1 MDAGIFNASKVYRY
15 GEMGKAHT
23 ICLSEG
29 MNYIVGSGYHY
40 RSDWDRDFYDIWR
53 ANTEKYTKD
62 YYIISTTHG
71 VEDRNEILCNHNIGH
86 VGDLIKEGREG
97 LCGWSASVCALAM
110 IAYNCGKDFL
120 MKEQDTLFFG
130 PVVERMYQ
138 DLGDRG
144 MVFGAKMDS
153 APWMA
158 CAQSTF
164 LIRHSFI
171 LDFLRGYL
179 FLPHDKDMLPEDKF
193 VKLEENSPDRY
204 GRLSFGIDR
213 QRPIPWDAEVW
224 YAQQWTQAE
233 LDEAKSRGLI

>member
-1 MDAGIFNASKVYRY
+1 
-15 GEMGKAHT
+15 
-23 ICLSEG
+23 
-29 MNYIVGSGYHY
+29 MNYIIGSGYH
-40 RSDWDRDFYDIWR
+40 RRCDWDEMMLGVWK
-53 ANTEKYTKD
+53 ANTERYSNN
-62 YYIISTTHG
+62 YYIMSTDYSSG
-71 VEDRNEILCNHNIGH
+71 LEGDIFLDNNVGH

-110 IAYNCGKDFL
+110 IAYNCGRDFIY
-120 MKEQDTLFFG
+120 KEADCLWFG
-130 PVVERMYQ
+130 WVPEKMYE

-144 MVFGAKMDS
+144 MVFGAKMDA

-193 VKLEENSPDRY
+193 VKLEENSPNNY
-204 GRLSFGIDR
+204 GRISFGVDR
-213 QRPIPWDAEVW
+213 MRPLPWDGEVW
-224 YAQQWTQAE
+224 YAQQWTQEE
-233 LDEAKSRGLI
+233 LDEAKKRGLI